1 MQPKMRRTNIMNN
14 FTKPIPTLTPEQ
26 IAEIEA
32 LSKMSYDEIDFSDIP
47 PTTKE
52 EFERMKANRLR
63 RKNLKIAS

>member
-1 MQPKMRRTNIMNN
+1 MNN
-14 FTKPIPTLTPEQ
+14 FTKPIPPLTSEQ

-52 EFERMKANRLR
+52 EFARMKANRLR
-63 RKNLKIAS
+63 RKKLQVAG

>member
-1 MQPKMRRTNIMNN
+1 MNS
-14 FTKPIPTLTPEQ
+14 FIKKIPPLTEEQ
-26 IAEIEA
+26 IAEIKE

-52 EFERMKANRLR
+52 EFARMKENRRR